1 MSYEGVL
8 STFGLGQHQV
18 EMLLV
23 CGVIVTVIGFFLV
36 MYWRFI
42 VAGLVVF
49 GVITIFANHPANPTP
64 AVEVVV
70 NTPVSPPQTD
80 ENIHKTSFADP
91 FVVFNALIKMKEM
104 LEAKDDVQ
112 TETPKVAE
120 VLIEPKKVVETEEM
134 KEYVLH
140 CTELTRNAELCRE
153 NWITMKEFGSELIL
167 EPVERSV
174 RRQVKRAKFDN
185 TAKADITAKVDIT
198 TKVDKPTSKVQEVKL
213 LDVDNV
219 EYKERRAAA
228 LSKPNAVV
236 MQETYR

>member
-1 MSYEGVL
+1 MSYAGVL

-18 EMLLV
+18 EMLLL

-42 VAGLVVF
+42 VAGLLVF
-49 GVITIFANHPANPTP
+49 GVITIFANHTANPKP
-64 AVEVVV
+64 DAEVVV
-70 NTPVSPPQTD
+70 NTPVNTTETD
-80 ENIHKTSFADP
+80 ENMHKTSFVDP
-91 FVVFNALIKMKEM
+91 FIVFNALIKMKEL
-104 LEAKDDVQ
+104 LETKDDMQV
-112 TETPKVAE
+112 ESPKVSE
-120 VLIEPKKVVETEEM
+120 VSFETKKVVETEEM
-134 KEYVLH
+134 KEYILH

-167 EPVERSV
+167 VPVERSV
-174 RRQVKRAKFDN
+174 RRQVNRAKFDN
-185 TAKADITAKVDIT
+185 I